1 MSIPNLE
8 PPTMIAA
15 TVAYFAI
22 ALPLASLL
30 GKLLK
35 RIEP

>member
-1 MSIPNLE
+1 
-8 PPTMIAA
+8 MITA
-15 TVAYFAI
+15 TVAYFVI